1 MSTLNISL
9 TEDLRAVVEEQVG
22 TGKYSSHSEY
32 VRSLIRRD
40 QERIARE
47 RLEAMLLERLG
58 GGESVEMDA
67 ADWKAIREEFF
78 RRVGKPKTQTR
89 RKSAKGMK

>member
-1 MSTLNISL
+1 MSTLNVSL

-22 TGKYSSHSEY
+22 TGKFSSHSEY
-32 VRSLIRRD
+32 VRSLIRQD

-47 RLEAMLLERLG
+47 RLEATLLERLG
-58 GGESVEMDA
+58 DGESVEMDA

-78 RRVGKPKTQTR
+78 RRAGKPKVRQR
-89 RKSAKGMK
+89 RKSVKGNK